1 MGYTSLELQR
11 KLEKYSTYY
20 VDVGI
25 LRGELDDKELELI
38 EHRIEDIKTLLGV
51 YEREEGII
59 VYKSSDPLLPKMI
72 VVDGIKNSIMN
83 SYGGVKEFVKGYGGD
98 FFDEERVEWFVKNK
112 EYFHPKVWGF
122 VNDWNI
128 CFPS

>member
-38 EHRIEDIKTLLGV
+38 EHRIEDIKTLLCV

-59 VYKSSDPLLPKMI
+59 VYKSSDPLLP
-72 VVDGIKNSIMN
+72 
-83 SYGGVKEFVKGYGGD
+83 
-98 FFDEERVEWFVKNK
+98 
-112 EYFHPKVWGF
+112 
-122 VNDWNI
+122 
-128 CFPS
+128 

>member
-59 VYKSSDPLLPKMI
+59 VYKSSDPLLP
-72 VVDGIKNSIMN
+72 
-83 SYGGVKEFVKGYGGD
+83 
-98 FFDEERVEWFVKNK
+98 
-112 EYFHPKVWGF
+112 
-122 VNDWNI
+122 
-128 CFPS
+128 

>member
-51 YEREEGII
+51 YEREEGI
-59 VYKSSDPLLPKMI
+59 
-72 VVDGIKNSIMN
+72 
-83 SYGGVKEFVKGYGGD
+83 
-98 FFDEERVEWFVKNK
+98 
-112 EYFHPKVWGF
+112 
-122 VNDWNI
+122 
-128 CFPS
+128 